1 MTAPGNDADTA
12 KPPRRHTGDRLRG
25 LGLWW
30 TFAAALV
37 LGIAVVIAIAQNSH
51 GVRVHYIVWHAN
63 VPLIVVVLTTALI
76 AILLDEAGG
85 LIWRHRRRAR
95 IGRRS
100 ELAQLRTE
108 RHAPAEAPASASAPA
123 RPAEVVPEPARL

>member
-1 MTAPGNDADTA
+1 VTP

-25 LGLWW
+25 LGFWW
-30 TFAAALV
+30 TFAAALA
-37 LGIAVVIAIAQNSH
+37 LGVAIVIAIAQNSH
-51 GVRVHYIVWHAN
+51 TVRVHYIVWHAN
-63 VPLIVVVLTTALI
+63 VSLIVVVLTTALI

-100 ELAQLRTE
+100 ELARLRTE
-108 RHAPAEAPASASAPA
+108 RPAAGEAPPSAPA
-123 RPAEVVPEPARL
+123 PTPPVEVVPEPARL